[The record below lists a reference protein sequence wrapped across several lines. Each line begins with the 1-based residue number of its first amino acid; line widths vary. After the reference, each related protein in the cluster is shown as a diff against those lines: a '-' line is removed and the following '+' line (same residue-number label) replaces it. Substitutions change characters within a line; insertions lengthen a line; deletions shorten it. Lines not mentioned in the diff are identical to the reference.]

1 MFKKYLFLLLF
12 CLLLLVACQQN
23 LLLEPTA
30 SPAPPTAT
38 LAPTPTPL
46 PAPYSGRGFDLFLAQ
61 VEAARL
67 ADRPGLIIPY
77 MAQLPAAPLTDG
89 NRAIFLWQGPANTVQ
104 VAGDMSGWDPATG
117 PQLRHI
123 EGSDLWVG
131 EEVYEVDARLDY
143 KFVIDGS
150 RWALDPLNPNTVLG
164 GFGPNSE
171 LAMPAY
177 ERPAELQPSSVAV
190 PAGTISQHT
199 LTSTYLNQNR
209 TFFVYTPASQ
219 LVGQQY
225 PSLYVHDGGEYISLI
240 NAPAILDWLIAN
252 GDIPPLIVVF
262 VPPIEREKEYRRND
276 DYVRFMADELLPFV
290 QAEYNTDPNPAQT
303 GTLGASLGGLMAVYM
318 GVTRPERFGL
328 VAGQSGAY
336 SLDSD
341 AVINTL
347 REKDTLPVRF
357 YLAVGSYETAVSGNP
372 NEGNLLAA
380 NQRLAQLLADYRYNF
395 AYVERPEG
403 HSWGFW
409 QATFGDALR
418 LLYGG

>member
-1 MFKKYLFLLLF
+1 MVKIYRFLLFF
-12 CLLLLVACQQN
+12 CLLFAVACQQT
-23 LLLEPTA
+23 LLLEPTHT
-30 SPAPPTAT
+30 PAPPTAT
-38 LAPTPTPL
+38 LAPTLTPL
-46 PAPYSGRGFDLFLAQ
+46 PAPYSSEGFDLFLAQ

-67 ADRPGLIIPY
+67 VDRPGLIIPY
-77 MAQLPAAPLTDG
+77 MAQLPDTPLTDG
-89 NRAIFLWQGPANTVQ
+89 NRAIFLWQGSANTVQ
-104 VAGDMSGWDPATG
+104 VAGDMSGWDPEAG

-131 EEVYEVDARLDY
+131 EGQYEADARLDY
-143 KFVIDGS
+143 KFVIDGG
-150 RWALDPLNPNTVLG
+150 RWALDPLNPHTVLG

-171 LAMPAY
+171 LVMPAY
-177 ERPAELQPSSVAV
+177 ERPAELQPGSVVV

-199 LTSTYLNQNR
+199 LSSTYLNQNR

-219 LVGQQY
+219 LVGQKY

-240 NAPAILDWLIAN
+240 NAPALLDWLIAN
-252 GDIPPLIVVF
+252 GDIPPMIVVF
-262 VPPIEREKEYRRND
+262 VPPIQREGEYRRND
-276 DYVRFMADELLPFV
+276 NYVRFMADELLPFI
-290 QAEYNTDPNPAQT
+290 QTQYNTDPNPAKT
-303 GTLGASLGGLMAVYM
+303 GTLGASLGGLIAVYM

-341 AVINTL
+341 AVINSL
-347 REKDTLPVRF
+347 GEKDTLPVRF
-357 YLAVGSYETAVSGNP
+357 YLAVGSYETAVSGNS

-380 NQRLAQLLADYRYNF
+380 NQRLVQVLTDHLYHF
-395 AYVERPEG
+395 TYVERPEG

-418 LLYGG
+418 VLYRP